1 MAKKKQECPSCAMM
15 VDEGLDECPICG
27 YEFTQPSSGIKWVAI
42 ALLLVIVGYFLIQFF
57 R

>member
-27 YEFTQPSSGIKWVAI
+27 YEFPQPSSGIKWVAI
-42 ALLLVIVGYFLIQFF
+42 ALLLVLAGYFLIQFF